1 MHEVKVELDY
11 QNDTRWVT
19 RNGRHYPMAFASMPS
34 KIEAMTDEEFLATKM
49 TWAPENETMY
59 QEFKERELKLGK
71 PVIEKKNA
79 SQSFADCVDEIDAS
93 SHGKLKSNLSMYLV
107 VNIAMMVAYCTGR
120 WISDGKNPERQNWSV
135 DQWEQ
140 LDK

>member
-1 MHEVKVELDY
+1 MHEVKVELDH
-11 QNDTRWVT
+11 QNNTRWIT
-19 RNGRHYPMAFASMPS
+19 RNGRNYPMIGVHIPS
-34 KIEAMTDEEFLATKM
+34 KMETMTDEEFLSTQHV
-49 TWAPENETMY
+49 WFPQFETHY

-71 PVIEKKNA
+71 PVTERKNA